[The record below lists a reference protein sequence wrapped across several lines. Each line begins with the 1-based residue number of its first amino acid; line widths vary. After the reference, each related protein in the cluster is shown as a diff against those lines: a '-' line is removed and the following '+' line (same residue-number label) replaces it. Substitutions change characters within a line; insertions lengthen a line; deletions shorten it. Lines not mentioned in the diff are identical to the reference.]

1 MSLTSAST
9 RDDALAQYRTN
20 LAYESDSTGTS
31 AREFVAACRYLLTLP
46 VRTRG
51 AGASEVQYDP
61 TAMRQQLSRAEQFLQ
76 GITSSNPQT
85 TPQSVPRQFSMERF
99 EK

>member
-1 MSLTSAST
+1 MSLTAAST
-9 RDDALAQYRTN
+9 RDDALAEYRAN
-20 LAYESDSTGTS
+20 LAYESDATGTS
-31 AREFVAACRYLLTLP
+31 ARAFVAACRYLLTLP

-61 TAMRQQLSRAEQFLQ
+61 TALRQQLNRAEQFLQ
-76 GITSSNPQT
+76 GTVSTNPT
-85 TPQSVPRQFSMERF
+85 TAPPSVPRQFSMERF